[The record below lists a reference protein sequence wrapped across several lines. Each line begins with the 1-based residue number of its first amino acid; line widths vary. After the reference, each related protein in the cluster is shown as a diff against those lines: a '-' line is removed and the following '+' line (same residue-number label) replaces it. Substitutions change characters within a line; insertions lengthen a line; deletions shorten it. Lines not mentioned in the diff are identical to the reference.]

1 MEQYHKLF
9 DKAEIEYIT
18 PFLKLWMSFNN
29 WYKEDL
35 KEVKTDREAIDK
47 YKEHG
52 KIKDEF
58 LRLFDL
64 SSEEGISFNN
74 ALFKLIL
81 NLKSYDLKNKKGSVN
96 YSCIEENKD
105 GRSGNYIFIS
115 EKKER
120 FQILEEDKNLFFK
133 ETLDVFYCIR
143 SNLVHGSFDIE
154 NEYFNKLIESSYK
167 TLQPIMRQV
176 LEFDEITNLK
186 QENEK
191 LKKENQS
198 LKTKINIM
206 EKVAGDNNANK

>member
-35 KEVKTDREAIDK
+35 EEVKTDREAINK

-64 SSEEGISFNN
+64 SSEEGMSFNN

-81 NLKSYDLKNKKGSVN
+81 NLKSYDLKNSKGNVN
-96 YSCIEENKD
+96 YSCVEENKD
-105 GRSGNYIFIS
+105 GRNGNYIFIS

-120 FQILEEDKNLFFK
+120 FQILEENKKLFFE

-154 NEYFNKLIESSYK
+154 NEFFNKLIESSYK
-167 TLQPIMRQV
+167 ILQPIMRKVLV
-176 LEFDEITNLK
+176 LEFDEIANLK

-191 LKKENQS
+191 LRNENKALKVS
-198 LKTKINIM
+198 LKIAKLQSG
-206 EKVAGDNNANK
+206 ESL